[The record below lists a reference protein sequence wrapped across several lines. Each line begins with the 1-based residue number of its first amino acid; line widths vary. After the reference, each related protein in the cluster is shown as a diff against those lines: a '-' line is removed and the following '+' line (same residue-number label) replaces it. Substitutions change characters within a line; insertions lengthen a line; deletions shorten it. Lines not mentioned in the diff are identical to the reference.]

1 MSSLEDNKSVSL
13 TTLLLSVLA
22 RHYSRRR
29 NKESVTV
36 PQIWPT

>member
-1 MSSLEDNKSVSL
+1 MPSLEDNKSVGFA
-13 TTLLLSVLA
+13 TLLLSILA

-36 PQIWPT
+36 PQMWPT